1 MKKLSAIALGCIL
14 MILSGCTVAQF
25 DNPNGNGRPAEVK
38 LSIEEAKEAFEET
51 YSASITKSG
60 NDKRHRN
67 KLSPGEFTP
76 LWDNAAYSEN
86 QRACSY
92 DVNLITERKVY
103 AIVAEFRNGKSVAE
117 KVRVHQR
124 LVTIKNESYP
134 RTCCY
139 ILSLIPDY
147 GCDGG
152 DRMVEQFR
160 SSADKGLFSGLAVYS
175 ALGSGAILRIDR
187 YHNGVRRDGVYIPN
201 GNGCLESR
209 LAKAASML
217 RGISLINRRAVAT
230 KSFGED
236 SWDAGDYGWGDG
248 DDDGWDYGDPND
260 YTDIGGGFFE
270 DEDGNKYFDTD
281 GDGVPDS
288 MVIEGGGINGND
300 DGDDDKDDNGLDDS
314 WWLWNPNPD
323 DNGNEGYNPEDDPY
337 YKDDD
342 NYDGH
347 TETKQDDDE
356 EDNDKN
362 PKRLSEYYGTKEYYE
377 KRVEDFN
384 KRHENDNPKPEPPGY
399 YMEYGDKYY
408 KIFTEEVRDK
418 LSDAG
423 KCWDDKTA
431 FSLQVK
437 LDDILIG
444 NPDIELDPDRLR
456 ELAFQSHVDAYLE
469 SGLLDLEMQDK
480 ITIALSIDLNDLLS
494 KEGRDQVCDIVEKQ
508 LEHYWGN
515 WDDVITDAN
524 FFSENYQWIGEE
536 LITYLVDNL
545 GLTKSS
551 TTITEQELFDLLFGR
566 LVKYYEENVPGFNL
580 PEYN

>member
-1 MKKLSAIALGCIL
+1 MKLKPRPFLIVWLASLNFL
-14 MILSGCTVAQF
+14 FGCTTAQF
-25 DNPNGNGRPAEVK
+25 DNCYDIGSSTTPR
-38 LSIEEAKEAFEET
+38 ITIDEAKAAFEET

-67 KLSPGEFTP
+67 KLYPGEFTP

-86 QRACSY
+86 SRACSY
-92 DVNLITERKVY
+92 DVKLITERKVY

-117 KVRVHQR
+117 KVLVHQR

-139 ILSLIPDY
+139 LLSLIPDC

-152 DRMVEQFR
+152 DRMAEQFR

-187 YHNGVRRDGVYIPN
+187 YRNGVQRDGVYIPSRK
-201 GNGCLESR
+201 GSLESR

-217 RGISLINRRAVAT
+217 RGISLINKRAVTT

-236 SWDAGDYGWGDG
+236 SWDDGDYDWGDG
-248 DDDGWDYGDPND
+248 DSDGDDGWDYGDPND

-347 TETKQDDDE
+347 TETKQDEDDE
-356 EDNDKN
+356 DYKRGKEGLKKMQEDLENGNVKMLEVVNGMLTGLGVGANANGIIISAASCIREFADMSVIKCFGHS
-362 PKRLSEYYGTKEYYE
+362 LGTAGIIMSTAQTCI
-377 KRVEDFN
+377 VGFD
-384 KRHENDNPKPEPPGY
+384 DG
-399 YMEYGDKYY
+399 
-408 KIFTEEVRDK
+408 K
-418 LSDAG
+418 LS
-423 KCWDDKTA
+423 TA
-431 FSLQVK
+431 QV
-437 LDDILIG
+437 
-444 NPDIELDPDRLR
+444 
-456 ELAFQSHVDAYLE
+456 
-469 SGLLDLEMQDK
+469 
-480 ITIALSIDLNDLLS
+480 LSIISSALQIGSFLTEPIPVVFWRIRRS
-494 KEGRDQVCDIVEKQ
+494 Q
-508 LEHYWGN
+508 LHYW
-515 WDDVITDAN
+515 DN
-524 FFSENYQWIGEE
+524 FC
-536 LITYLVDNL
+536 LH
-545 GLTKSS
+545 
-551 TTITEQELFDLLFGR
+551 R
-566 LVKYYEENVPGFNL
+566 
-580 PEYN
+580 